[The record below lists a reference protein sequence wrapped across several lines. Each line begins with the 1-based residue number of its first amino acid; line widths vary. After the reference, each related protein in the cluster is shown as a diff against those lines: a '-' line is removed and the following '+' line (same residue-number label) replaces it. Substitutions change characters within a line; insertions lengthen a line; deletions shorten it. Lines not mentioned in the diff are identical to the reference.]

1 MLVKQSNIL
10 GIPKSES
17 ILVTYTTKD
26 GDTYYTTAKTNNRDY
41 YYLYKLVD
49 GKAQKL
55 GKARNPID
63 LEEKYIHKNQN
74 K

>member
-1 MLVKQSNIL
+1 MATQSTVS
-10 GIPKSES
+10 GIPKTET
-17 ILVTYTTKD
+17 IWVTYKAGD
-26 GDTYYTTAKTNNRDY
+26 GNTYYTTTKTSNRDY

-55 GKARNPID
+55 GRARTPIELD
-63 LEEKYIHKNQN
+63 EKFIHKNKN

>member
-1 MLVKQSNIL
+1 MANQPIIS
-10 GIPKSES
+10 GIPKLET
-17 ILVTYTTKD
+17 IWVTYAAKD
-26 GDTYYTTAKTNNRDY
+26 GNTYYTTAKTNNRDY

-63 LEEKYIHKNQN
+63 LEEKYIHKN
-74 K
+74 